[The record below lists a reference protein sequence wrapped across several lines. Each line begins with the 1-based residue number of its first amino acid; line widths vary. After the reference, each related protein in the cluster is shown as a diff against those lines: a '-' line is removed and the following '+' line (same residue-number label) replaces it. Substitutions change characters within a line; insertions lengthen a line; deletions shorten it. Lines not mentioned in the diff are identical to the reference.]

1 MTVKLEHDKSVCLE
15 DLVQRVVWGKAFVD
29 SAQKF
34 LSTVCF
40 HVGVPW
46 GVVPSG
52 VSFSVLFHSSSA
64 TRACRI

>member
-34 LSTVCF
+34 LSTVCL
-40 HVGVPW
+40 
-46 GVVPSG
+46 VVPSG